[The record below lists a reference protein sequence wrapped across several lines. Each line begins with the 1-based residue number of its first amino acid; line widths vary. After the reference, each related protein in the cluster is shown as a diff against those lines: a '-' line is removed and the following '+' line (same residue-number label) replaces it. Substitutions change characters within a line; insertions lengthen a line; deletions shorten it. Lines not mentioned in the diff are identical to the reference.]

1 MISPLPLNGNGRT
14 DGRMDGSGRVNG
26 NWTGKGVS
34 PYIYPPFRKVTSRHC
49 SGSEWDGG
57 EFRSPYVSCRP
68 GVFSIELH
76 NQLRCM
82 YIVPRLPGVV
92 LHSEVFP
99 FDKVAEFSVHH
110 LAIQD
115 LFHYP
120 FVRTSSDTWSPTV
133 TSSSS
138 DEPRRMQVRDLG
150 KIVTI
155 PPPTVQGSQTWRR
168 HTRLI
173 VRFWW

>member
-120 FVRTSSDTWSPTV
+120 FVRTSSDT
-133 TSSSS
+133 
-138 DEPRRMQVRDLG
+138 
-150 KIVTI
+150 
-155 PPPTVQGSQTWRR
+155 
-168 HTRLI
+168 
-173 VRFWW
+173 